1 MIAPFL
7 YKELKMIDL
16 ILYSINDG
24 DNVINKNLVNGVTI
38 PIHLKQGFDIINPD
52 IVLNGDYRGFNYAHI
67 PSLNR
72 FYFINNV
79 EQLNLR
85 LVKLNMTCDVLETYK
100 ADILNSNARFKRNI
114 KTGDFENISIDYSN
128 KTTSVKH
135 VSNGTPLQGETMII
149 AVLGG

>member
-1 MIAPFL
+1 
-7 YKELKMIDL
+7 MIDL

-24 DNVINKNLVNGVTI
+24 DNVINKNLVNGVNV

-72 FYFINNV
+72 FYFINNI

-100 ADILNSNARFKRNI
+100 SEILNLNAIFIRDSKDGDYVNI
-114 KTGDFENISIDYSN
+114 EASSDN
-128 KTTSVKH
+128 
-135 VSNGTPLQGETMII
+135 MII
-149 AVLGG
+149 NTFKSDITLERDSNIVLTTVSK

>member
-1 MIAPFL
+1 
-7 YKELKMIDL
+7 MIDL

-24 DNVINKNLVNGVTI
+24 DNVINKNLVNGVNV
-38 PIHLKQGFDIINPD
+38 PIHLKQWFDIINPD

-100 ADILNSNARFKRNI
+100 VDILNSNARFKRNI

-135 VSNGTPLQGETMII
+135 ISNGAPLQGETMII

>member
-1 MIAPFL
+1 
-7 YKELKMIDL
+7 MIDL

-24 DNVINKNLVNGVTI
+24 DNIINKNLVNGVTI

-100 ADILNSNARFKRNI
+100 SEILNLNAIFIRDSKDGDYVNI
-114 KTGDFENISIDYSN
+114 EASSDN
-128 KTTSVKH
+128 
-135 VSNGTPLQGETMII
+135 MII
-149 AVLGG
+149 NTFKSDITLERDSNIVLTTVSK

>member
-1 MIAPFL
+1 
-7 YKELKMIDL
+7 MIDL

-38 PIHLKQGFDIINPD
+38 PINLKQGFDIINPD

-100 ADILNSNARFKRNI
+100 ADILNSVARFKRNI

-128 KTTSVKH
+128 QT
-135 VSNGTPLQGETMII
+135 
-149 AVLGG
+149 

>member
-1 MIAPFL
+1 
-7 YKELKMIDL
+7 MIDL

-24 DNVINKNLVNGVTI
+24 DNIINKNLVNGVTI

-100 ADILNSNARFKRNI
+100 SEILNLNAIFIRDSKDGDYVNI
-114 KTGDFENISIDYSN
+114 EANSDN
-128 KTTSVKH
+128 
-135 VSNGTPLQGETMII
+135 MII
-149 AVLGG
+149 NTFKSDITLERDSNIVLTTVSK

>member
-1 MIAPFL
+1 
-7 YKELKMIDL
+7 MIDL

-24 DNVINKNLVNGVTI
+24 DNVINKNLVNGVTV
-38 PIHLKQGFDIINPD
+38 PINLKQGFDIINPD

-72 FYFINNV
+72 FYFINNI

-100 ADILNSNARFKRNI
+100 ADILNSSGSIKRDITDGDYGVVSAESSINDITTHKADVKLTLENNI
-114 KTGDFENISIDYSN
+114 VL
-128 KTTSVKH
+128 TTLEVRK
-135 VSNGTPLQGETMII
+135 NG
-149 AVLGG
+149 

>member
-1 MIAPFL
+1 
-7 YKELKMIDL
+7 MIDL
-16 ILYSINDG
+16 ILYSIKDG

-38 PIHLKQGFDIINPD
+38 PIHLKHGFDIINPD

-100 ADILNSNARFKRNI
+100 TDILNLNAIFIRDSKAGDYVNIEASSDNMIVNTFKSDIILENANNI
-114 KTGDFENISIDYSN
+114 VL
-128 KTTSVKH
+128 TT
-135 VSNGTPLQGETMII
+135 VSK
-149 AVLGG
+149 

>member
-1 MIAPFL
+1 
-7 YKELKMIDL
+7 MIDL

-24 DNVINKNLVNGVTI
+24 DNVINKNLVNGVNV
-38 PIHLKQGFDIINPD
+38 PIHLKQGFNIINPD

-85 LVKLNMTCDVLETYK
+85 LVKLNMACDVLETYK

-114 KTGDFENISIDYSN
+114 KTGDFENVSIDYSN

>member
-1 MIAPFL
+1 
-7 YKELKMIDL
+7 MIDL

-38 PIHLKQGFDIINPD
+38 PINLKQGFDVINPD

-100 ADILNSNARFKRNI
+100 SEILNLNAIFIRDSKDGDYVNI
-114 KTGDFENISIDYSN
+114 EASSDN
-128 KTTSVKH
+128 
-135 VSNGTPLQGETMII
+135 MII
-149 AVLGG
+149 NTFKSDITLERDSNIVLTTVSK

>member
-1 MIAPFL
+1 
-7 YKELKMIDL
+7 MIDL

-24 DNVINKNLVNGVTI
+24 DNVINKNLVNGVNV

-72 FYFINNV
+72 FYFINNI

-114 KTGDFENISIDYSN
+114 KTGDFENVSIDYSN

>member
-1 MIAPFL
+1 
-7 YKELKMIDL
+7 MIDL
-16 ILYSINDG
+16 ILYAINNG
-24 DNVINKNLVNGVTI
+24 DNVINKDLENGVTI
-38 PIHLKQGFDIINPD
+38 QINLKQGFDIINPV

-67 PSLNR
+67 PELNR
-72 FYFINNV
+72 YYFIAEV
-79 EQLNLR
+79 EQLNFQ
-85 LVKLNMTCDVLETYK
+85 LVKLSLECDVLETYK

>member
-1 MIAPFL
+1 
-7 YKELKMIDL
+7 MIDL

-24 DNVINKNLVNGVTI
+24 DNVINKNLINGVTI
-38 PIHLKQGFDIINPD
+38 PINLKQGFDVINPD

-72 FYFINNV
+72 FYFINSV

-114 KTGDFENISIDYSN
+114 KTGDYENISIDHSN

-135 VSNGTPLQGETMII
+135 VSDGTPLDGETMII
-149 AVLGG
+149 SVLGG